1 MIVIR
6 WIQVSDKVRSGEI
19 DKSVCSCTRWEG
31 LAVKGL
37 IAESAYGGWEE
48 PVSAGYEACCQVAED
63 AEGEAWPEG
72 LLVKTYYFLF

>member
-1 MIVIR
+1 M
-6 WIQVSDKVRSGEI
+6 SDKVRSGEI

-72 LLVKTYYFLF
+72 GSPYSKATLLPLDILTRS